1 MDKNQLK
8 VSKRQRRHQRIRTR
22 VKGLPA
28 RPRLCVFRSSA
39 HIYAQIIDDSA
50 GHTLLSCSSNDP
62 AFQSG
67 ELAKGSTVAGAQRVG
82 ELIAVRAIEQGIQNV
97 VFDRAGYQYH
107 GRIKAL
113 ADGARSKGLVF

>member
-8 VSKRQRRHQRIRTR
+8 VAKRERRHQRIRTT
-22 VKGLPA
+22 VKGTA
-28 RPRLCVFRSSA
+28 SRPRLCVFRSST
-39 HIYAQIIDDSA
+39 HIYAQIIDDSV
-50 GHTLLSCSSNDP
+50 GRTLLSCSSSEP
-62 AFQSG
+62 GFRSTESVRG
-67 ELAKGSTVAGAQRVG
+67 TTVAGAQRVG
-82 ELIAVRAIEQGIQNV
+82 ELIASKAIERGIQTV